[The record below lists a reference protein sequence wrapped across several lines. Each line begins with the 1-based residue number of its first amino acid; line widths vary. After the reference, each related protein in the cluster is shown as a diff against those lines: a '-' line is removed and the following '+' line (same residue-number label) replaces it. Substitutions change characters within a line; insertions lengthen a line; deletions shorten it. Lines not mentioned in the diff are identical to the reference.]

1 MKRGAHNSGEY
12 IYYKCRCGVKA
23 IKQEELDIEFMRM
36 LDDIYIPPHEVE
48 ALKDGAKEILDAI
61 KEFENKLETPMQ
73 LQEKIDKINE
83 RIKKAYADK
92 LDGNIPTGMNDK
104 EFNELINEWA
114 ADKDRLTT
122 KLKERMEK
130 SKILYDKLHLIMMF
144 LNKLPEMFRLA
155 TPQMKREIIQTCCR
169 TLSYDGKT
177 LYIEQFPL
185 FNEMK
190 KWKNDI
196 YGAGGGDRTHEYR
209 NHNPGP

>member
-1 MKRGAHNSGEY
+1 
-12 IYYKCRCGVKA
+12 
-23 IKQEELDIEFMRM
+23 MRM

-48 ALKDGAKEILDAI
+48 ALQDGAKEILDAI

-73 LQEKIDKINE
+73 LQEKIDKINT

-92 LDGNIPTGMNDK
+92 LDGNFPAGMNEQ
-104 EFNELINEWA
+104 EFSQMVMEWA
-114 ADKDRLTT
+114 AEKDLLTA

-130 SKILYDKLHLIMMF
+130 SKILYDKLQLIMIF
-144 LNKLPEMFRLA
+144 LNRLPEMFRIA
-155 TPQMKREIIQTCCR
+155 EPRMKREIIQTCCR

-190 KWKNDI
+190 KWKNEI
-196 YGAGGGDRTHEYR
+196 YGAPDGIRTHAYR
-209 NHNPGP
+209 NHNPRS

>member
-1 MKRGAHNSGEY
+1 
-12 IYYKCRCGVKA
+12 
-23 IKQEELDIEFMRM
+23 
-36 LDDIYIPPHEVE
+36 
-48 ALKDGAKEILDAI
+48 
-61 KEFENKLETPMQ
+61 
-73 LQEKIDKINE
+73 
-83 RIKKAYADK
+83 
-92 LDGNIPTGMNDK
+92 MNDK

-155 TPQMKREIIQTCCR
+155 LPQMKREIIQTCCR